1 MNEAIVKMA
10 SFFFPSLEF
19 FSTIRK
25 VLAGRH
31 GLNWRDINVNISAQM
46 QLCSLIKITLVLVTQ
61 SGVLT
66 GIIDVENI
74 AELVM
79 ISQAKAKKTKYSTIK
94 TAWVINRSTEDAL
107 KPSFF
112 DCQQIGVTSCF
123 LQETN

>member
-25 VLAGRH
+25 VLAGRY
-31 GLNWRDINVNISAQM
+31 GLNWRDINVNIPAQM

-79 ISQAKAKKTKYSTIK
+79 ISQAKAK
-94 TAWVINRSTEDAL
+94 
-107 KPSFF
+107 
-112 DCQQIGVTSCF
+112 
-123 LQETN
+123 